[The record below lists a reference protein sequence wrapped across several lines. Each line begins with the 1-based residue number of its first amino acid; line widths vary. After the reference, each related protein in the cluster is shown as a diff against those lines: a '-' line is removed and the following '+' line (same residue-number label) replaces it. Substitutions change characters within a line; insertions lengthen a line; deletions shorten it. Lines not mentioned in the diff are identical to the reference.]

1 MHSLLIT
8 TKCHHYLM
16 LNGYQN
22 KNIEEL
28 VFVIKLEIVAV
39 DRLKIGFEDSL
50 NENWIKFNNY

>member
-1 MHSLLIT
+1 
-8 TKCHHYLM
+8 M